1 MSLAAES
8 HRNGADMEYTI
19 FQYIYFF
26 FLYSFIGWVFEEV
39 LAAFKYGRF
48 VNRGF
53 VNGPLCMKYGFCMIV
68 ILTDVSDLMDNP
80 FLQFVMCFVIITVI
94 QYVAAALVRKI
105 TGHRLWDYSG
115 HKWNLNGYVSVRTS
129 LFWSVTAMLCIW
141 LVHPFLYIL
150 YELLPLRV
158 LKVLEVVLLV
168 LFAVDVLVTAATMLK
183 WKIQGNV
190 YDTVAAGLE
199 KTKQSIGEKL
209 IFMIQKRM
217 YRAFPEMEHQEKSES
232 DGFGK
237 PVNRVFAKGLCFDKL
252 FWIFFISA
260 LVGDWIETV
269 FVWATS
275 GVLMSR
281 SSLLYGTFSIV
292 WGLGGAIATG
302 LLYSLQKRND
312 RYIFIAGFFMGGVY
326 EYSCSV
332 FTEVVFGT
340 SFWDYSHMP
349 FNINGRINLLFC
361 FFWGVLAIVWL
372 KLLYPAVSRVI
383 EKIPPVAGKVLTYIL
398 VFAMALDMLISSV
411 ALMRYVDRKQQAGA
425 DTAVEQFLDHTYPDS
440 FIEWVYPNMKIT
452 D

>member
-1 MSLAAES
+1 
-8 HRNGADMEYTI
+8 MEYTI

-217 YRAFPEMEHQEKSES
+217 YRAFPEMEHQEKSEA

-340 SFWDYSHMP
+340 TFWDYSHMP

-361 FFWGVLAIVWL
+361 FFWGIAAVVWFKGLYPVFSRWIERIPAKTGKPLVWL
-372 KLLYPAVSRVI
+372 LIVFMTVNMAVS
-383 EKIPPVAGKVLTYIL
+383 
-398 VFAMALDMLISSV
+398 FMALWRSDERSRGV
-411 ALMRYVDRKQQAGA
+411 AAEASWQQVMDERFGDERLAR
-425 DTAVEQFLDHTYPDS
+425 
-440 FIEWVYPNMKIT
+440 IYPNAIKVE
-452 D
+452 

>member
-217 YRAFPEMEHQEKSES
+217 YRAFPEMEHQEKSEA

-260 LVGDWIETV
+260 LVGDWI
-269 FVWATS
+269 
-275 GVLMSR
+275 
-281 SSLLYGTFSIV
+281 
-292 WGLGGAIATG
+292 
-302 LLYSLQKRND
+302 
-312 RYIFIAGFFMGGVY
+312 
-326 EYSCSV
+326 
-332 FTEVVFGT
+332 
-340 SFWDYSHMP
+340 
-349 FNINGRINLLFC
+349 
-361 FFWGVLAIVWL
+361 
-372 KLLYPAVSRVI
+372 
-383 EKIPPVAGKVLTYIL
+383 
-398 VFAMALDMLISSV
+398 
-411 ALMRYVDRKQQAGA
+411 
-425 DTAVEQFLDHTYPDS
+425 
-440 FIEWVYPNMKIT
+440 
-452 D
+452 

>member
-190 YDTVAAGLE
+190 YDTVAAGL
-199 KTKQSIGEKL
+199 
-209 IFMIQKRM
+209 
-217 YRAFPEMEHQEKSES
+217 
-232 DGFGK
+232 
-237 PVNRVFAKGLCFDKL
+237 
-252 FWIFFISA
+252 
-260 LVGDWIETV
+260 
-269 FVWATS
+269 
-275 GVLMSR
+275 
-281 SSLLYGTFSIV
+281 
-292 WGLGGAIATG
+292 
-302 LLYSLQKRND
+302 
-312 RYIFIAGFFMGGVY
+312 
-326 EYSCSV
+326 
-332 FTEVVFGT
+332 
-340 SFWDYSHMP
+340 
-349 FNINGRINLLFC
+349 
-361 FFWGVLAIVWL
+361 
-372 KLLYPAVSRVI
+372 
-383 EKIPPVAGKVLTYIL
+383 
-398 VFAMALDMLISSV
+398 
-411 ALMRYVDRKQQAGA
+411 
-425 DTAVEQFLDHTYPDS
+425 
-440 FIEWVYPNMKIT
+440 
-452 D
+452 

>member
-1 MSLAAES
+1 
-8 HRNGADMEYTI
+8 
-19 FQYIYFF
+19 
-26 FLYSFIGWVFEEV
+26 
-39 LAAFKYGRF
+39 
-48 VNRGF
+48 
-53 VNGPLCMKYGFCMIV
+53 
-68 ILTDVSDLMDNP
+68 
-80 FLQFVMCFVIITVI
+80 
-94 QYVAAALVRKI
+94 
-105 TGHRLWDYSG
+105 
-115 HKWNLNGYVSVRTS
+115 
-129 LFWSVTAMLCIW
+129 MLCIW

-217 YRAFPEMEHQEKSES
+217 YRAFPEMEHQEKSEA

-302 LLYSLQKRND
+302 LCIPCRKEMTV
-312 RYIFIAGFFMGGVY
+312 IFY
-326 EYSCSV
+326 R
-332 FTEVVFGT
+332 
-340 SFWDYSHMP
+340 
-349 FNINGRINLLFC
+349 RIFHGWC
-361 FFWGVLAIVWL
+361 V
-372 KLLYPAVSRVI
+372 
-383 EKIPPVAGKVLTYIL
+383 
-398 VFAMALDMLISSV
+398 
-411 ALMRYVDRKQQAGA
+411 
-425 DTAVEQFLDHTYPDS
+425 
-440 FIEWVYPNMKIT
+440 
-452 D
+452 